1 MTELNMKIFDK
12 TISIKPEGQS
22 AIDDIYN
29 TFSFFLIETNAINA
43 IQAEINIII
52 EDNDVNDYR
61 IVYDDKV
68 SACAKVNL
76 YPKLCDIIRR
86 ALILKTNLF
95 CFHAAAVE
103 KNGKAYIF
111 VSTGNSGKSTL
122 CTALILNGY
131 KLLSDDTCWID
142 PDTGFVHPYPLAIGT
157 QHKTLDVLPALRD
170 IVIKTTFPGKLI
182 IPIRNDWVAPP
193 CRAFAYFLWELDFQ
207 TSQFNIEAVEKDELA
222 YNLLSHSFSFK
233 YCPNK
238 KETFNKLLYTM
249 DKSNCYCLNGH
260 NLSILPQLL
269 DELS

>member
-1 MTELNMKIFDK
+1 MTELYMKIFDK
-12 TISIKPEGQS
+12 TISIKAEGQC

-29 TFSFFLIETNAINA
+29 TFSFFLIETNST
-43 IQAEINIII
+43 QSEINIII
-52 EDNDVNDYR
+52 EDNDANDYR
-61 IVYDDKV
+61 IVYDDKI

-86 ALILKTNLF
+86 AIILKTNLF

-122 CTALILNGY
+122 CTSLFLNGY

-142 PDTGFVHPYPLAIGT
+142 PDTGVIHPYPLAIGT
-157 QHKTLDVLPALRD
+157 RYKTLDVLPTLRD
-170 IVIKTTFPGKLI
+170 IVVKTTFPGKLI
-182 IPIRNDWVAPP
+182 IPILNDWVATP
-193 CRAFAYFLWELDFQ
+193 CKAFAYFLWNLDFQ
-207 TSQFNIEAVEKDELA
+207 TSQFNIETVEKDELA

-233 YCPNK
+233 YCLNK
-238 KETFNKLLYTM
+238 KETFYKLLSTIN
-249 DKSNCYCLNGH
+249 KCSCYSLKGH
-260 NLSILPQLL
+260 NLSVLPQLL